1 MIGRAKAIKTFMVAA
16 TIISSLAL
24 PAHSQSVSK
33 RPGRGGYD
41 GPPVENKPKVDE
53 KAYKSALEHI
63 PDPDK
68 KYDPWGIA
76 RPAEPAKTG
85 KKSN

>member
-1 MIGRAKAIKTFMVAA
+1 MIGGTKTIKTLIAAA
-16 TIISSLAL
+16 TITSWFML
-24 PAHSQSVSK
+24 PAYSQGLTK
-33 RPGRGGYD
+33 RPGNGGYD
-41 GPPVENKPKVDE
+41 GPPVENHPKVDE

-68 KYDPWGIA
+68 KYDPWDIA
-76 RPAEPAKTG
+76 RPAEPAKAG